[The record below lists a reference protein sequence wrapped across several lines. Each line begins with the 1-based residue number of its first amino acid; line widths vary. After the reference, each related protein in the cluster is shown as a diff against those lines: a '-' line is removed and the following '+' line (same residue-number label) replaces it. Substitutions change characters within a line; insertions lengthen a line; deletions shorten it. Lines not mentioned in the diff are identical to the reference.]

1 MFIALSGKSIGYDG
15 QSNKIE
21 FGSQNELEKWME
33 QPLTT
38 IDPALAAEYDLLES
52 LTVQL
57 GWVARRRLE
66 KELDAYGLTP
76 PQYMVLRCI
85 RDSERGCSMS
95 ELAESSF
102 QVSATMTG
110 IVDRL
115 VERGLVQR
123 ERDPHDRRTL
133 RVVLTGAGTDLL
145 AKVSEAKRQWLHEF
159 FGVLSPE
166 DRKRMIEMGRRYLE
180 IVQSAITP

>member
-1 MFIALSGKSIGYDG
+1 MDETQVK
-15 QSNKIE
+15 
-21 FGSQNELEKWME
+21 M
-33 QPLTT
+33 
-38 IDPALAAEYDLLES
+38 DPALAAEMELLES
-52 LTVQL
+52 LTVEI
-57 GWVARRRLE
+57 GWISRRRLE

-76 PQYMVLRCI
+76 PQYMVLRCV
-85 RDSERGCSMS
+85 RDSENGCSMS

-123 ERDPHDRRTL
+123 ERDPYDRRTL
-133 RVVLTGAGTDLL
+133 RVVLTGAGVDLL
-145 AKVSEAKRQWLHEF
+145 AQVREAKRQWLHEF

-180 IVQSAITP
+180 IVQSTIST

>member
-1 MFIALSGKSIGYDG
+1 MDETKV
-15 QSNKIE
+15 KIDAAAAD
-21 FGSQNELEKWME
+21 
-33 QPLTT
+33 
-38 IDPALAAEYDLLES
+38 DPALAVEMELLES
-52 LTVQL
+52 LTVEI
-57 GWVARRRLE
+57 GWISRRRLE

-76 PQYMVLRCI
+76 PQYMVLRCV
-85 RDSERGCSMS
+85 RDSQSGCSMS

-145 AKVSEAKRQWLHEF
+145 ALVREAKRQWLHEF

-180 IVQSAITP
+180 IVQSTIST